1 MFEFLT
7 PKFGDFFDRKAGASQ
22 FLLNYYEL
30 REQQEIE
37 DPGWKE
43 FKRESLQQNLLPNQR
58 PEDLV
63 RKFARD
69 SQRSFSSFV
78 AGDIV
83 LFEYNTLKDDKNSYF
98 VLVVGTSKGNGV
110 FFNSNTKNELM
121 SCFLIDDATDLNTL
135 AAVVD
140 VLHSEAKPDRKDYS
154 STQGKKNTQALA
166 KKSNVSQAGVQ
177 TIFPKNKYRTFRLN
191 GMETVYKLNL
201 NG

>member
-1 MFEFLT
+1 M
-7 PKFGDFFDRKAGASQ
+7 
-22 FLLNYYEL
+22 
-30 REQQEIE
+30 
-37 DPGWKE
+37 
-43 FKRESLQQNLLPNQR
+43 
-58 PEDLV
+58 

-154 STQGKKNTQALA
+154 STQGKKIRKLWR
-166 KKSNVSQAGVQ
+166 
-177 TIFPKNKYRTFRLN
+177 KNLMFHRQEFKPYSLKIN
-191 GMETVYKLNL
+191 IELL
-201 NG
+201 D